1 MAAGFSSPASHGAA
15 RGTLSHDTG
24 NSKSG
29 SKRPAI
35 LGHNYTL
42 RQKARLAGKSPKFH
56 GCNGKTEETH
66 RTKWGIFQLMFDN
79 RVIIGDLWGYSSF
92 GYIPIWL

>member
-42 RQKARLAGKSPKFH
+42 RQKARLAGKSPNNH
-56 GCNGKTEETH
+56 GCLTGK
-66 RTKWGIFQLMFDN
+66 RRGKASN
-79 RVIIGDLWGYSSF
+79 RMGDF
-92 GYIPIWL
+92 PAV